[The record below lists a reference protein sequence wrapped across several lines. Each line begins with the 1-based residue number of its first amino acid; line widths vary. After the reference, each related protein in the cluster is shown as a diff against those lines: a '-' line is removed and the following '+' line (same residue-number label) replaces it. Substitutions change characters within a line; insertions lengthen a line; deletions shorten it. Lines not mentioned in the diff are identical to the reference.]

1 MDDFRTINRSEYHGV
16 EGVSSAAAQNAFIN
30 RVYGW
35 MSAALALTGA
45 VAYFVAQ
52 NPAWIKTIYQ
62 NPILFWGILIG
73 QLLLVMGLSGAI
85 NRISASTA
93 LLGFILYA
101 ALNGLIFSG
110 IFLVYTKA
118 SLASTFFATSLTFGV
133 TSLIGYVT
141 KKDLTGFGGFLM
153 MGLVGVIIG
162 SVINIFWQ
170 NSMLYWIMTYAG
182 IFIFVGLA
190 AYDTQKIRRMSE
202 QTSEMS
208 GEMSKK
214 LSIMG
219 ALALYL
225 DFINLFL
232 LLLRLFGGRRN

>member
-1 MDDFRTINRSEYHGV
+1 MDDFRTINRSEYHGL

-35 MSAALALTGA
+35 MSAALALTGV

-52 NPAWIKTIYQ
+52 NPGWIKTIYQ

-133 TSLIGYVT
+133 T
-141 KKDLTGFGGFLM
+141 
-153 MGLVGVIIG
+153 
-162 SVINIFWQ
+162 
-170 NSMLYWIMTYAG
+170 
-182 IFIFVGLA
+182 
-190 AYDTQKIRRMSE
+190 
-202 QTSEMS
+202 
-208 GEMSKK
+208 
-214 LSIMG
+214 
-219 ALALYL
+219 
-225 DFINLFL
+225 
-232 LLLRLFGGRRN
+232 

>member
-1 MDDFRTINRSEYHGV
+1 MDDYRTINRSEYRDVAGV
-16 EGVSSAAAQNAFIN
+16 GAVSAQNAFIN

-35 MSAALALTGA
+35 MSAALALTGL

-62 NPILFWGILIG
+62 NPILFWGIMIG
-73 QLLLVMGLSGAI
+73 QLLLVMGLSAAI
-85 NRISASTA
+85 NRISSSTA

-162 SVINIFWQ
+162 SVINLFWQ
-170 NSMLYWIMTYAG
+170 NSMLYWITTYLG

-190 AYDTQKIRRMSE
+190 AYDTQKIRQMSE
-202 QTSEMS
+202 QAAELSREMN
-208 GEMSKK
+208 KK

-219 ALALYL
+219 ALTLYL